1 MDRMNHLESEITE
14 LRQLLNVKEKELNS
28 LRKELIQYQ
37 TNVIQ
42 QTDNQHQQFEMQ
54 MNKSLYGDQLPKWA
68 IERYSRQ
75 ILLSDIGV
83 KGQEKI
89 CTAKVLVVGAGGLG
103 CPAAMYLA
111 GAGVGEIGIVDYDTV
126 ELTNIHRQILHGE
139 CDQNMSKAE
148 SAAQSL
154 RSINS
159 RITVTPYSVQLSP
172 TNAIEIISKYDIVLD
187 CTDNV
192 PTRYLLNDAC
202 LTTKKPLISGSA
214 LKMEGQLTIYGY
226 RAENNPNEKD
236 SAYRSPCYRCVFP
249 TPPAA
254 DAVGSCSSNG
264 VCGPVTGIIGSLQAL
279 EAIKCIVGH
288 THEQMLAGRLLLF
301 DGDDSTFGIA
311 RLRPRSEQC
320 AVCSDQPTIT
330 RLIDY
335 EVFCKA
341 QANEKKKQEM
351 RIKSEKRKQ
360 EKEKRM
366 TGQSYYG
373 FRVTN
378 SDDRKK
384 WVQDVPKSERK
395 IGPPCTSEYCAKGT
409 VRYCSEFCEEKRQE
423 IFTYFWNNLDWKGK
437 KNYVRS
443 LVDTVPPKRRRLKH
457 KGEISRKGDSKLYHL
472 HNKDQRLPVCRTM
485 FLNTLGIKEAMVRCW
500 LVKADKPKTPKKP
513 IKSLNVDSYIEN
525 LPKTQP
531 KCQYCLTSGVTI
543 EYIALDYIKNQYQLY
558 NKYIKDMKAKNFS
571 PASRKTFAKV
581 VAMKNI
587 RIFKPKNDTDI
598 CDLVA
603 QHNVL
608 PVMNNYQNVE
618 IVEKGQDLNVQ
629 YYYHDNRW

>member
-1 MDRMNHLESEITE
+1 MDRINHLECEIAE
-14 LRQLLNVKEKELNS
+14 LRQILSAKEGELYTA
-28 LRKELIQYQ
+28 RKELIQQ
-37 TNVIQ
+37 QQVNVIK
-42 QTDNQHQQFEMQ
+42 QTDNQYQQFDVHV
-54 MNKSLYGDQLPKWA
+54 NKTQYGDKLPKWA

-83 KGQEKI
+83 LGQEKI
-89 CTAKVLVVGAGGLG
+89 CTSKVLVVGAGGLG

-126 ELTNIHRQILHGE
+126 ELTNIHRQILHAE
-139 CDQNMSKAE
+139 CDQNVSKAE

-159 RITVTPYSVQLSP
+159 RINVTAYNVQLNSA
-172 TNAIEIISKYDIVLD
+172 NALEIINKYDIVLD

-202 LTTKKPLISGSA
+202 VTAKKPLISGSA

-236 SAYRSPCYRCVFP
+236 HTYIGPCYRCVFP
-249 TPPAA
+249 APPPAH
-254 DAVGSCSSNG
+254 AVSSCSSSG
-264 VCGPVTGIIGSLQAL
+264 VCGAVTGVIGSLQAL
-279 EAIKCIVGH
+279 EAIKCIAGH
-288 THEQMLAGRLLLF
+288 THKQLLVERMLLF
-301 DGDDSTFGIA
+301 DGEDTSFGTV
-311 RLRPRSEQC
+311 RLRPRCEQC
-320 AVCSDQPTIT
+320 AVCSDQPTVT
-330 RLIDY
+330 QLVDY

-341 QANEKKKQEM
+341 QAKEKKKQEL
-351 RIKSEKRKQ
+351 RAKSEKRRQ

-378 SDDRKK
+378 AHEGKR
-384 WVQDVPKSERK
+384 WIQDVPKSERK
-395 IGPPCTSEYCAKGT
+395 IGPACTSEFCAKGT
-409 VRYCSEFCEEKRQE
+409 ARYCSEFSEEKRQQ
-423 IFTYFWNNLDWKGK
+423 IFSYFWNNLDWKGK
-437 KNYVRS
+437 KNFVRS
-443 LVDTVPPKRRRLKH
+443 LVDSVPPKRRRLKH
-457 KGEISRKGDSKLYHL
+457 KGDKSRKGDSKLYHL
-472 HNKDQRLPVCRTM
+472 HNKDQRLAVCRTM

-500 LVKADKPKTPKKP
+500 LVKEERPKMTKKP
-513 IKSLNVDSYIEN
+513 IKSLNVDSYIDN

-531 KCQYCLTSGVTI
+531 KCQYCLTSGVTV
-543 EYIALDYIKNQYQLY
+543 EYIDIDYIKNQYQLY
-558 NKYIKDMKAKNFS
+558 NKYIKDMKAKNMS
-571 PASRKTFAKV
+571 PASRKTFSKV

-587 RIFKPKNDTDI
+587 RIFKPKNDTDV

-608 PVMNNYQNVE
+608 PVINNYQNVE
-618 IVEKGQDLNVQ
+618 KEQDLNAQ
-629 YYYHDNRW
+629 YYYQNRW

>member
-341 QANEKKKQEM
+341 QANEKDLDLNILPSHSRMSALELAQKLSSVKNHDARHLLVDVRNEAEFNM
-351 RIKSEKRKQ
+351 CRIDGAVNRP
-360 EKEKRM
+360 M
-366 TGQSYYG
+366 
-373 FRVTN
+373 
-378 SDDRKK
+378 DRL
-384 WVQDVPKSERK
+384 Q
-395 IGPPCTSEYCAKGT
+395 
-409 VRYCSEFCEEKRQE
+409 
-423 IFTYFWNNLDWKGK
+423 GK
-437 KNYVRS
+437 KFQELLDEVRDYEQ
-443 LVDTVPPKRRRLKH
+443 VTF
-457 KGEISRKGDSKLYHL
+457 
-472 HNKDQRLPVCRTM
+472 VCRRG
-485 FLNTLGIKEAMVRCW
+485 N
-500 LVKADKPKTPKKP
+500 
-513 IKSLNVDSYIEN
+513 DS
-525 LPKTQP
+525 Q
-531 KCQYCLTSGVTI
+531 
-543 EYIALDYIKNQYQLY
+543 
-558 NKYIKDMKAKNFS
+558 
-571 PASRKTFAKV
+571 V
-581 VAMKNI
+581 VAK
-587 RIFKPKNDTDI
+587 K
-598 CDLVA
+598 
-603 QHNVL
+603 VL
-608 PVMNNYQNVE
+608 DVIGEGHVNRVN
-618 IVEKGQDLNVQ
+618 DLNGGLHAWAKYVDANFPV
-629 YYYHDNRW
+629 Y